1 MEVTKKAREAAAA
14 DAARRPDIDPA
25 IIEQLMKGYE
35 RPEDLTGPG
44 GILEQLTKRLYER
57 VLQGEMSHSLGYEKG
72 QAPKRAEARA
82 AYKPPQRHEQKDAPQ

>member
-57 VLQGEMSHSLGYEKG
+57 VLQGELTHYLGT
-72 QAPKRAEARA
+72 KRAKPPSGPRRSRVPTTATARA
-82 AYKPPQRHEQKDAPQ
+82 KRR